1 MTNSARIA
9 DPPSLQTGVHMTG
22 QRSSQ
27 RGALS
32 LVVLLWSSM
41 ARAHG
46 APTSVEG
53 LVSAL
58 ADADTGARRK
68 AAGELGAIGPG
79 AAAAIPILLRRGLD
93 RLLDRE
99 DLLFHCRNW

>member
-1 MTNSARIA
+1 MTIGARIA
-9 DPPSLQTGVHMTG
+9 DPPSLQTGAHMTG
-22 QRSSQ
+22 QRSSL
-27 RGALS
+27 RIARS
-32 LVVLLWSSM
+32 LAVLLWSNM

-53 LVSAL
+53 LVSTL

-68 AAGELGAIGPG
+68 AAGELGAIGPW
-79 AAAAIPILLRRGLD
+79 AAAAMPILLRRGLN